1 MTTRAAGPARHSKKP
16 RGRSRPTTVMVG
28 LAVAAGIARDPRTQ
42 RAVIMAVIMAAAAVT
57 ALRENQQRSVARLA
71 AWDKRQAEKAKELAI
86 RKARQARAAL

>member
-1 MTTRAAGPARHSKKP
+1 
-16 RGRSRPTTVMVG
+16 MVG

-86 RKARQARAAL
+86 RKARQAKAAL